1 MCDTD
6 VVFSYTKTGLFNLVA
21 TMTVEIRRDGGD
33 VGEAPSTFELLP
45 CVTFD
50 GNKLM
55 QSVLF
60 QE

>member
-21 TMTVEIRRDGGD
+21 TMTVEIKRDGGD

-50 GNKLM
+50 VTRK
-55 QSVLF
+55 
-60 QE
+60 